1 MVVRSTMSSTHPIP
15 GPRDP
20 RLETWRTFLVAHAQV
35 RRQLERELQAEQ
47 SLGLAEYE
55 VLLLLT
61 RADERRLRMSELA
74 DRLGLS
80 RSGVTRLVD
89 RLQGEALVERA
100 SCESDRRGSWAMLTD
115 AGHER
120 LRRASPTHL
129 RGVEE
134 HFLNRIPA
142 DELTALRWMLS
153 SSRPRDVVAVTAL
166 AQRPEIFAYLR
177 KRGAARVGPERVR
190 ELVRRAR
197 RPGGRPRS
205 LRSDGHRGVQA

>member
-1 MVVRSTMSSTHPIP
+1 MSNQTTIP

-47 SLGLAEYE
+47 SLGLGEYE

-61 RADERRLRMSELA
+61 RADERRLRMSDLA

-89 RLQGEALVERA
+89 RLQGDSLVERA
-100 SCESDRRGSWAMLTD
+100 SCDTDRRGSWAMLTD
-115 AGHER
+115 AGHAR

-129 RGVEE
+129 RGVGE

-142 DELTALRWMLS
+142 NELDAL
-153 SSRPRDVVAVTAL
+153 
-166 AQRPEIFAYLR
+166 QRTLD
-177 KRGAARVGPERVR
+177 RVLED
-190 ELVRRAR
+190 
-197 RPGGRPRS
+197 S
-205 LRSDGHRGVQA
+205 